1 METGD
6 LKDGLRAAQ
15 DGDPTLL
22 ALLLAREWRT
32 DAEWTTETLLAA
44 QSREIERLTAELADA
59 REQLTTIRRR
69 VRWLFGA
76 DGRDPS
82 EPKW

>member
-6 LKDGLRAAQ
+6 LIRDGLRAAQ

-22 ALLLAREWRT
+22 ALLLARRRADRES
-32 DAEWTTETLLAA
+32 ETLWHAA

-59 REQLTTIRRR
+59 REQLATIRRR

-76 DGRDPS
+76 DDPDPS